1 MEVTAQASYLGAGFQ
16 IQNDM
21 GHHTFISDRM
31 RQVGGTDLGPDSL
44 QLLMASFATSLCS
57 SAVALAKKR
66 KISLQHLTVVV
77 EGLIYPEYNEK
88 KAFSPF
94 NQIHFHIHLK
104 SELTEKEKKEF
115 LQTAEKNSMVY
126 QILQKP
132 TQLYFHE
139 EDSFFAKKS
148 LPTSHKTT

>member
-1 MEVTAQASYLGAGFQ
+1 MEVTAQASYLGKGFQ
-16 IQNDM
+16 VQNDA

-44 QLLMASFATSLCS
+44 QLLLASFATSLCS
-57 SAVALAKKR
+57 SAVAIAKER
-66 KISLQHLTVVV
+66 EIVLQHLTVVV

-104 SELTEKEKKEF
+104 SNLTPAEKEEF
-115 LQTAEKNSMVY
+115 LQAAQKNSIVY
-126 QILQKP
+126 QILQNP

-139 EDSFFAKKS
+139 EDSLFAKKIIQDIR
-148 LPTSHKTT
+148 KAR